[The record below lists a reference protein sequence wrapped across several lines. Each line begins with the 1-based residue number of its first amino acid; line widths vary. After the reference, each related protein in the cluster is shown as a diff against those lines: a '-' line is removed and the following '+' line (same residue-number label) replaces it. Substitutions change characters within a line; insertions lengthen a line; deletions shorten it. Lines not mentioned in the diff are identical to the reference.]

1 MIWKWNMSNGA
12 AENGVDR
19 QVSNIAIVQQF
30 LQSFSCRGSIPIN
43 FPQAADQDHHQGGG
57 RGDGG
62 GRGGGRGG
70 SSYVPPHQRSYNPLI
85 IFSIFNIDSYRS
97 TRECHIDQNIWTK
110 SMNAYLRVFHQFR
123 SRFSCASQAGVE
135 GVVVASMVVS
145 LSGTSSVAST

>member
-1 MIWKWNMSNGA
+1 MSNGA

-70 SSYVPPHQRSYNPLI
+70 SSYVPPHQRSCKPLI
-85 IFSIFNIDSYRS
+85 IFS
-97 TRECHIDQNIWTK
+97 
-110 SMNAYLRVFHQFR
+110 VFFI
-123 SRFSCASQAGVE
+123 C
-135 GVVVASMVVS
+135 
-145 LSGTSSVAST
+145 